1 MSETLFSPSWYRVAD
16 LKPRLRRHVQLHRH
30 EYRGKVW
37 YILQDHAGIKSFR
50 FSPAAYRFI
59 GYMDGHRNVQE
70 LWDLTN
76 ELAGDDA
83 PTQDEVIRM
92 LGQLHAG
99 DALICDVPPDTRELF
114 RRFQRHEQQKWKR
127 RLWTPLAV
135 RFPLWDPDK
144 FLDKTT
150 PFIRYIFSP
159 YGMAVWLIMV
169 LSGAV
174 MAGMHWGELTN
185 NLVDRALTPQNLVLL
200 WFIYPFVKAV
210 HELFHGYATK
220 IAGGEVHEIG
230 IMLLVLVPVPYV
242 DASAAWG
249 FRDKRQ
255 RMLVGAIGIMAELF
269 LGAIAMFI
277 WATVEAGVVHVIAYN
292 VLLISGISTLLFNG
306 NPLLRFDGYY
316 VLADALEIPNLG
328 SRANKYLGYLCQ
340 RYLFG
345 SRDADSPATSTG
357 EKRWFVIY
365 GVASFI
371 YRVFIMFAIIL
382 YIGGKFFIIGVL
394 LAAWAIITQVVI
406 PTAKNVS
413 FIFTSPKIRRNR
425 SRAIGIFSAM
435 VTVVL
440 ILLFVLPIPLWSRT
454 EGVIWPTEQ
463 SQVRAGADGFII
475 RTLLPEGTWVTRG
488 QPIIEARDPFLD
500 ARQQVLAAQKHE
512 LELQLSAAQTM
523 DRVQTAVVKEE
534 LKSVDADL
542 QRTREVSNELIIR
555 SPRDGFLV
563 IPRVQDIPGRFLQK
577 GQLVAYV
584 IDPADHFTIR
594 AVVPQDDIS
603 LVRERTRGVDI
614 ILADYDAESQR
625 VEIRRQVPGGS
636 FSLPTAAL
644 GTLGGGKI
652 PVDPSDNTGR
662 KTLERVFEYEI
673 GLPQNIRSTYLG
685 NRVHVRFDLGYEAMG
700 FQIYRE
706 LRQLFLRRFGV

>member
-1 MSETLFSPSWYRVAD
+1 
-16 LKPRLRRHVQLHRH
+16 
-30 EYRGKVW
+30 
-37 YILQDHAGIKSFR
+37 
-50 FSPAAYRFI
+50 
-59 GYMDGHRNVQE
+59 
-70 LWDLTN
+70 
-76 ELAGDDA
+76 
-83 PTQDEVIRM
+83 
-92 LGQLHAG
+92 
-99 DALICDVPPDTRELF
+99 
-114 RRFQRHEQQKWKR
+114 
-127 RLWTPLAV
+127 
-135 RFPLWDPDK
+135 
-144 FLDKTT
+144 
-150 PFIRYIFSP
+150 
-159 YGMAVWLIMV
+159 MV

-185 NLVDRALTPQNLVLL
+185 NLIDRTLTPQNLVLL

-269 LGAIAMFI
+269 LGSIAMFV
-277 WATVEAGVVHVIAYN
+277 WATVEPGVVHVIAYN

-316 VLADALEIPNLG
+316 VLSDAVEIPNLG
-328 SRANKYLGYLCQ
+328 SRANKYLGYLFQ
-340 RYLFG
+340 RYVFG
-345 SRDADSPATSTG
+345 SREADSPATSTG

-371 YRVFIMFAIIL
+371 YRIFIMFAIVL

-394 LAAWAIITQVVI
+394 LAAWAIITQVII
-406 PTAKNVS
+406 PTAKNIS

-425 SRAIGIFSAM
+425 QRAIGMFSAM
-435 VTVVL
+435 LAALL

-475 RTLLPEGTWVTRG
+475 KALLPEGTLVIRG

-523 DRVQTAVVKEE
+523 DRVQTAVVREE

-542 QRTREVSNELIIR
+542 QRTREVADELIMR

-594 AVVPQDDIS
+594 AVVAQDDIG

-614 ILADYDAESQR
+614 ILADYEAESQQ

-644 GTLGGGKI
+644 GTLGGGQI
-652 PVDPSDNTGR
+652 PVDPSDSNGR

-685 NRVHVRFDLGYEAMG
+685 NRVHVRFDLGYEAVG
-700 FQIYRE
+700 FQLYRE
-706 LRQLFLRRFGV
+706 LRQLFLRRFSV